1 MAGLRTGDSEVHER
15 VVDDVRGLVAILSA
29 AVAIPVQRDEGVGA
43 KDAGEGDC
51 EPHGGDEKAAPP
63 RGVKSTRLAWFSP
76 SVDECGAFASL
87 PGMLTGS
94 FLIPHRLNDVGPLDQ
109 ISTSG
114 RLESTREWPGATA
127 SWHFKRFSRI

>member
-63 RGVKSTRLAWFSP
+63 RPGAGSSQPGWLG
-76 SVDECGAFASL
+76 SVLQWRNAALSL
-87 PGMLTGS
+87 
-94 FLIPHRLNDVGPLDQ
+94 R
-109 ISTSG
+109 
-114 RLESTREWPGATA
+114 RLEC
-127 SWHFKRFSRI
+127 